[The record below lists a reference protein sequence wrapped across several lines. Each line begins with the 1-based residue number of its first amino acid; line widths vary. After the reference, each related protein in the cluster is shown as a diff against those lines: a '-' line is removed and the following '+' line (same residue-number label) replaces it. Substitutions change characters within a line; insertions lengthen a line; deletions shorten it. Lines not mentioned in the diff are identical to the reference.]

1 VRWGEVSLTYRYLS
15 FAQGNNATVPKLS
28 IRGPF
33 LAVNFT
39 F

>member
-1 VRWGEVSLTYRYLS
+1 LRWGDVSLTYRYLTFEQSSS
-15 FAQGNNATVPKLS
+15 FTVQRLS
-28 IRGPF
+28 IRGPM